1 MCSFLPVFLYL
12 FLRSPRFSSIWPAF
26 TLTVHINALYNESA
40 HGREEHARRIN
51 TIPLKIETLLNL
63 QYSDR
68 CAHCI
73 RYESP
78 LFGSEAPGRAK
89 RFSVA
94 SMGSRRHDSH
104 PSLLR
109 PHKRNKPGYSTHI
122 CIPVIQSNYF
132 LFTTFIYAKLGMLPP
147 TRCLRC
153 ATDGSA

>member
-1 MCSFLPVFLYL
+1 MLIVSVTINNLIKQLPF
-12 FLRSPRFSSIWPAF
+12 RQ
-26 TLTVHINALYNESA
+26 
-40 HGREEHARRIN
+40 
-51 TIPLKIETLLNL
+51 LLL
-63 QYSDR
+63 LLLL
-68 CAHCI
+68 
-73 RYESP
+73 YESP
-78 LFGSEAPGRAK
+78 LFGPEAPGRAK

-109 PHKRNKPGYSTHI
+109 LHKRNIPGYSTHI

-132 LFTTFIYAKLGMLPP
+132 LFTTFIYAKLGILPP